1 MAFYYLKW
9 DLSWKKN
16 MPINFQFLYTCS
28 FFLWKF
34 FILTFIVS
42 ECQQHVFSTESPTA
56 FNFKNKIFLEIKT
69 YGKHIQYMYIYTC
82 SWVLIL
88 SLCLVVFDYLPCT
101 RRSQILC
108 ARGQGEIP
116 LGATWWNNR
125 NRIYAKKNPVYISF
139 LAVYIHTFGSSFA
152 IPMNHRYCKTW
163 SKSNFYW

>member
-1 MAFYYLKW
+1 
-9 DLSWKKN
+9 

-28 FFLWKF
+28 
-34 FILTFIVS
+34 ILHSHFIVS
-42 ECQQHVFSTESPTA
+42 ECQQHVFSKESNSIQ
-56 FNFKNKIFLEIKT
+56 FQEQKFLEIKT

-125 NRIYAKKNPVYISF
+125 NRIYAKKNPSLYLLFSSIHSYIWIKFCNTYES
-139 LAVYIHTFGSSFA
+139 
-152 IPMNHRYCKTW
+152 
-163 SKSNFYW
+163 

>member
-1 MAFYYLKW
+1 
-9 DLSWKKN
+9 

-42 ECQQHVFSTESPTA
+42 ECQQHVFSMESPTA

-116 LGATWWNNR
+116 LGATWWNNS
-125 NRIYAKKNPVYISF
+125 NRIYAKKNPQFTCTRYLLFSS
-139 LAVYIHTFGSSFA
+139 IHS
-152 IPMNHRYCKTW
+152 
-163 SKSNFYW
+163 

>member
-1 MAFYYLKW
+1 MRFGLKKKICQLIFSFCIHVHFSFENSSFSLSLYLNVN
-9 DLSWKKN
+9 N
-16 MPINFQFLYTCS
+16 MYLVRNL
-28 FFLWKF
+28 
-34 FILTFIVS
+34 
-42 ECQQHVFSTESPTA
+42 QQHSISRTKYFW
-56 FNFKNKIFLEIKT
+56 KIKT

-125 NRIYAKKNPVYISF
+125 NRINAQKNPRLHVRDISF
-139 LAVYIHTFGSSFA
+139 LAVYIH
-152 IPMNHRYCKTW
+152 RYCKTW
-163 SKSNFYW
+163 SKCNFYW

>member
-9 DLSWKKN
+9 DLAWKIN

-56 FNFKNKIFLEIKT
+56 FNFKSKIFLEIKT
-69 YGKHIQYMYIYTC
+69 YGKHIRYMYIYTC

-125 NRIYAKKNPVYISF
+125 NRIYAKKKPSLYLLFSS
-139 LAVYIHTFGSSFA
+139 IHS
-152 IPMNHRYCKTW
+152 
-163 SKSNFYW
+163 